1 MTAIKELHAGQT
13 GPEFYG
19 LLRQTVLAVGIARN
33 FPAPSGGGSWTAE
46 DAGLVANEFLAHEQT
61 PRRLADLALHC
72 ASDDAL
78 ARRLQGSVRNFLR
91 DRGRRTDIGRLIRR
105 VKRALNEE
113 KHFSK
118 VDGDRWT
125 LADANR
131 EPSQV
136 PFYELEAAASLEPE
150 VVIPSWGPDNK
161 RKGPVAD
168 KATINRLI
176 RRVLEAARGSV
187 TAADIAK
194 AIAPR
199 LAIPLQ
205 ALTLEIDAGDR
216 PERVNLDSPFD
227 ATADE
232 VVSVL
237 TAKEVLE
244 TLTDRERI
252 SLGYLE
258 LGVRELGPKIGISHS
273 QAAVVRQMAAEKLRD
288 ELAGEESGEAIA
300 KKVIQL
306 ARNWVDTR
314 TVGTGGT

>member
-1 MTAIKELHAGQT
+1 MTAINELHAGRT
-13 GPEFYG
+13 GPDFYG
-19 LLRQTVLAVGIARN
+19 LLRQTVLAVGVARN
-33 FPAPSGGGSWTAE
+33 FPAPSGGDSWTAE
-46 DAGLVANEFLAHEQT
+46 YASAVANEFLAEKQT

-72 ASDDAL
+72 ASDEAL

-91 DRGRRTDIGRLIRR
+91 DQGRRTDIGRLIRR

-113 KHFSK
+113 ADYSK
-118 VDGDRWT
+118 VEGDRWA
-125 LADANR
+125 LANAND
-131 EPSQV
+131 EPTKV
-136 PFYELEAAASLEPE
+136 PFNVLEAAASLEPE
-150 VVIPSWGPDNK
+150 VVIPSWGPETK

-176 RRVLEAARGSV
+176 RRVLEAAKGSV

-216 PERVNLDSPFD
+216 PERVELDSPFD

-232 VVSVL
+232 VVSAL

-252 SLGYLE
+252 ALGHLD
-258 LGVRELGPKIGISHS
+258 LGVRELGPKIGVSHS

-288 ELAGEESGEAIA
+288 ELAGDESGEAIA
-300 KKVIQL
+300 KKVLQL
-306 ARNWVDTR
+306 ARNWVDVR
-314 TVGTGGT
+314 TAGDGGT